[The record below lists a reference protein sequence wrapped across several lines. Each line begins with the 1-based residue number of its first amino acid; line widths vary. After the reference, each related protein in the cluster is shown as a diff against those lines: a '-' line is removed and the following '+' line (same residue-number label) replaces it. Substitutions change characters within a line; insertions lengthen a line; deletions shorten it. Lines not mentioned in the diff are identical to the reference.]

1 MDKTL
6 KKICDLLKSRDNMR
20 RCGAAVV
27 LAELAPKNAQV
38 VKALGEALSEGS
50 DTFMNLALEALD
62 VMGSKAAVPYVMP
75 LLDSTEPAT
84 RLRASAIVARAGSAI
99 VPEIKKQM
107 PKAGRRQR
115 IVFVDLLAR
124 VHTQDSFKVLLEQLF
139 DPDFEVVKQLCE
151 AVRRYT
157 RDAKP
162 ADKLKLH
169 KQVVQFMGTKRVKE
183 RERVLTSCLL
193 LLGFIGR
200 AEART
205 ILLKYAAPQTSVYL
219 RRHALI
225 GLRGLTYTA
234 AGARTVAGKIFP
246 YLDEADTDVIRQVVD
261 VIARLPEGSITPA
274 QSRKL
279 LKSKHTFVR
288 AFAARQLADND
299 TVAGNRLL
307 VDLLC
312 HDDHDVQEIAAGAL
326 AGHKKATQ
334 VLLEKLASE
343 KDADAA
349 WRLARILKPHSEAVD
364 KKTLKKF
371 TTLAAKELLAGKP
384 RHKPLL
390 YFLGNVDPAAA
401 DGVMLEAGMAHKK
414 AKRWAE
420 AVECLRRLIHSD
432 LFDEKVSYAL
442 TICDLKASA
451 KDLSPRFREAC
462 HALRGFRVLLRGGA
476 DKLLARIEK
485 DRGLDATDLYYVGF
499 HFRDSIGEEH
509 KFGED
514 LLEHVAKTWPRSR
527 EGKAVKTI
535 LKLTRAADK
544 KTKAAG
550 KKVGSK
556 ESTKSRKSKE
566 SKRGTGGTKKAAKK
580 KAAKKTKR

>member
-1 MDKTL
+1 
-6 KKICDLLKSRDNMR
+6 
-20 RCGAAVV
+20 
-27 LAELAPKNAQV
+27 
-38 VKALGEALSEGS
+38 
-50 DTFMNLALEALD
+50 
-62 VMGSKAAVPYVMP
+62 
-75 LLDSTEPAT
+75 
-84 RLRASAIVARAGSAI
+84 
-99 VPEIKKQM
+99 
-107 PKAGRRQR
+107 
-115 IVFVDLLAR
+115 
-124 VHTQDSFKVLLEQLF
+124 
-139 DPDFEVVKQLCE
+139 
-151 AVRRYT
+151 
-157 RDAKP
+157 
-162 ADKLKLH
+162 
-169 KQVVQFMGTKRVKE
+169 
-183 RERVLTSCLL
+183 
-193 LLGFIGR
+193 
-200 AEART
+200 
-205 ILLKYAAPQTSVYL
+205 
-219 RRHALI
+219 
-225 GLRGLTYTA
+225 
-234 AGARTVAGKIFP
+234 
-246 YLDEADTDVIRQVVD
+246 VD

-401 DGVMLEAGMAHKK
+401 DGVMLETGMAHKK
-414 AKRWAE
+414 AKRWPE

-432 LFDEKVSYAL
+432 MFDDKVSYAL
-442 TICDLKASA
+442 TVCDLKASA
-451 KDLSPRFREAC
+451 KDLSPRFREGC
-462 HALRGFRVLLRGGA
+462 HGLRGVRVLLRGGA
-476 DKLLARIEK
+476 DKVLGKLKK
-485 DRGLDATDLYYVGF
+485 DKTLDATDLYYVGF
-499 HFRDSIGEEH
+499 HFRDSIGEDR

-514 LLEHVAKTWPRSR
+514 LLKHVAKTWPRSK
-527 EGKAVKTI
+527 EGKAVKTM

-544 KTKAAG
+544 KTKAVAKRKAAKP
-550 KKVGSK
+550 KK
-556 ESTKSRKSKE
+556 RAA
-566 SKRGTGGTKKAAKK
+566 KRSAKKAAKKAKPRKKAAKK
-580 KAAKKTKR
+580 KTKKK

>member
-6 KKICDLLKSRDNMR
+6 KKICSLLKSPDNMR

-38 VKALGEALSEGS
+38 VKALGESLSEGS

-62 VMGSKAAVPYVMP
+62 AIGSRAAVPYVMP

-84 RLRASAIVARAGSAI
+84 RLRASAIVAQAGSAI

-124 VHTQDSFKVLLEQLF
+124 VHTQDAFKVLLEQLF

-151 AVRRYT
+151 AVRRHAAS
-157 RDAKP
+157 AKP

-169 KQVVQFMGTKRVKE
+169 NQVVQFMGTKRVKE

-200 AEART
+200 TEART
-205 ILLKYAAPQTSVYL
+205 ILLKYTMPKTSVYL

-234 AGARTVAGKIFP
+234 AAAKSVAGKIFP
-246 YLDEADTDVIRQVVD
+246 YLDETDTDVIRQVVD
-261 VIARLPEGSITPA
+261 VIGRLPEGSLTAA

-288 AFAARQLADND
+288 AFAARRLAGND
-299 TVAGNRLL
+299 TVAGNKVL
-307 VDLLC
+307 VELLC
-312 HDDHDVQEIAAGAL
+312 HDDSDVQEIAASAL

-334 VLLEKLASE
+334 VLLDKLASE

-349 WRLARILKPHSEAVD
+349 WRLARILKPHSGAID

-371 TTLAAKELLAGKP
+371 TTLAAKELQAGKP

-390 YFLGNVDPAAA
+390 YFLGNVDPNAA
-401 DGVMLEAGMAHKK
+401 DSVMLETGMVHKR
-414 AKRWAE
+414 AKRWPE

-432 LFDEKVSYAL
+432 MFDEKVGYAL

-451 KDLSPRFREAC
+451 KDLSPRFREGC

-476 DKLLARIEK
+476 DKLFGKLKRDKTLA
-485 DRGLDATDLYYVGF
+485 AADLYYVGF

-509 KFGED
+509 KFGEE
-514 LLEHVAKTWPRSR
+514 LLKHVAKTWPRSK
-527 EGKAVKTI
+527 EGKAVKTM
-535 LKLTRAADK
+535 LKLTRAAEK
-544 KTKAAG
+544 KTKAAAA
-550 KKVGSK
+550 KKKKTK

-566 SKRGTGGTKKAAKK
+566 SKRGTSRTGGTKKKAAKK
-580 KAAKKTKR
+580 K